1 MLLTDETGYAFE
13 PESFVMPDDQT
24 LLFTFEGNGQMPSS
38 LSAVLMIVAL
48 RAKRSPSR
56 LRWISTAERT
66 ESEKFEKQQN
76 MPTNPSSQ
84 FVSMFFTYPSKPLP
98 VRHVSPHRAADPLF
112 SSIPIRPLR
121 RRTHARR
128 CGRFRRIGVHLS
140 SVFTDP
146 AVFCSAFRLCA
157 DRLSGSFPSYPS
169 AAARAPSRPGRGSAH
184 PPCRAP
190 CRPAEKPRAL
200 RRSSLPPRP
209 VPSRQFATPPF

>member
-1 MLLTDETGYAFE
+1 M
-13 PESFVMPDDQT
+13 
-24 LLFTFEGNGQMPSS
+24 
-38 LSAVLMIVAL
+38 
-48 RAKRSPSR
+48 
-56 LRWISTAERT
+56 RWISTAERT

-112 SSIPIRPLR
+112 SSIPIRPFR
-121 RRTHARR
+121 RQTHARR

-140 SVFTDP
+140 SVFTGP

-190 CRPAEKPRAL
+190 CSL
-200 RRSSLPPRP
+200 RRPHVPRP
-209 VPSRQFATPPF
+209 PAARLAAVISSATPGPFQAIATPPF